1 MDKNAQHNPATDP
14 VKAQDWNDAV
24 AGLDNPVLS
33 AETHEKAL
41 AAAKKLRDEQDD
53 DREMLI
59 PLEDLPPHIFDDFSE
74 YTAGLRHLKDGPI
87 SRMRRRSFLSGLI
100 IGLLTSSLI
109 WFIMLVAYGVI
120 IR

>member
-1 MDKNAQHNPATDP
+1 MGKNIQHNPAKDP
-14 VKAQDWNDAV
+14 VKAQDWNESV
-24 AGLDNPVLS
+24 ARLDDPARFQPTPEPEPVPPDTL
-33 AETHEKAL
+33 
-41 AAAKKLRDEQDD
+41 D
-53 DREMLI
+53 DREMFI
-59 PLEDLPPHIFDDFSE
+59 PLDELKERGIFTDFSE

-120 IR
+120 MK